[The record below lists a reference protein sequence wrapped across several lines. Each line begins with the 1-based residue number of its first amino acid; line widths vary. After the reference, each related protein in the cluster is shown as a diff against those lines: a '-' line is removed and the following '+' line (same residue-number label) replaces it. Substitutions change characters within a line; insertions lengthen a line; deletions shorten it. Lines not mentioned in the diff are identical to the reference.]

1 MIPGRTRLADGLMG
15 LSRGLRSKKGTVQRL
30 EKGGVNLESVF
41 IFERERVEG
50 NRVIRNKLNDVWY

>member
-41 IFERERVEG
+41 IFERESRRQQGDQEQTE
-50 NRVIRNKLNDVWY
+50 